1 MPNEQTKQLTFGAM
15 MIALFSIL
23 LAVSFYVPVINLI
36 TSFFIALPIAWY
48 SAKFN
53 RKASI
58 FVTVVS
64 IGMSFFIGGLLAI
77 PLAMVHA
84 PLGFIIGDNIRTKR
98 SKLFML
104 LSTGIVLLISMAIQY
119 VITVLLFEFNPVE
132 ELMTIATEYYDQ
144 LGAMMESFNALP
156 ENYYKQVA
164 EALFMFETIM
174 PSLLI
179 VSIFIFALIFINI
192 LLPVLK
198 KLGLEVPKFP
208 SYQNMRLPK
217 SVLWYYMIVLVVT
230 LLVEMDQGTFSFMVF
245 ANAALVLR
253 FLLFLQGI
261 SFIHFYIHEQ
271 GWPKW
276 VVVIATLLAFP
287 LQSVTLL
294 LGIVDLGFNIRSFVK
309 NKNNK

>member
-58 FVTVVS
+58 LVTVLS

-84 PLGFIIGDNIRTKR
+84 PLGFIIGDNIRTKK
-98 SKLFML
+98 SKLFLL
-104 LSTGIVLLISMAIQY
+104 LSTGIVLLISTAIQY
-119 VITVLLFEFNPVE
+119 VITVILFEFNPVK

-144 LGAMMESFNALP
+144 IGAMLESFNALP
-156 ENYYKQVA
+156 ENYYKKVA
-164 EALFMFETIM
+164 DSLFMFETTM

-179 VSIFIFALIFINI
+179 VSIFLFALIFINI
-192 LLPVLK
+192 LLPILK
-198 KLGLEVPKFP
+198 KLDLVVPKFP
-208 SYQNMRLPK
+208 AYRNMRLPK

-230 LLVEMDQGTFSFMVF
+230 LIVELHQGTFAFMVF
-245 ANAALVLR
+245 ANAALVLH
-253 FLLFLQGI
+253 FLLFLQGV
-261 SFIHFYIHEQ
+261 SFIHFYIHEKE
-271 GWPKW
+271 WSKW
-276 VVVIATLLAFP
+276 VTVLATVLAFP
-287 LQSVTLL
+287 FQSVTILF
-294 LGIVDLGFNIRSFVK
+294 GIVDLGFNIRSFVK
-309 NKNNK
+309 NKNKK